1 MTTALESCHAAG
13 AAFDTMAAD
22 YDQTFT
28 FSNVG
33 RAQREIVWNRAAEIF
48 GCGDHLLELN
58 CGTGEDALF
67 LAGRGILVTACDAS
81 EQMIQHAKAR
91 KNRESPDASISFHAL
106 PTEHLHQLAG
116 QPLFDGVFSNF
127 SGLNC
132 VADLRPVAR
141 ELARR
146 LRPGAKLLLCLST
159 RFCFW
164 EMLHYAARGN
174 FRKAARRW
182 RGASLVSFDGHSFF
196 VYYPTIRAL
205 RRVFAPEFKLR
216 SVRGIG
222 ISVPPSYLERWI
234 GKRPRL
240 LSAMTR
246 FDKTVCDLPLFRHIG
261 DHMLL
266 LLEKESS

>member
-1 MTTALESCHAAG
+1 MTPALESCHAAG

-22 YDQTFT
+22 YDQSFT

-33 RAQREIVWNRAAEIF
+33 RAQREAVWNRAAEIF
-48 GCGDHLLELN
+48 ACGDRILELN

-67 LAGRGILVTACDAS
+67 LARRGMLVTACDAS

-91 KNRESPDASISFHAL
+91 KEFEAPDASISFHVL
-106 PTEHLHQLAG
+106 PTEHLNELAE

-132 VADLRPVAR
+132 VADLQLVAR
-141 ELARR
+141 ELSQL

-159 RFCFW
+159 RFCLW
-164 EMLHYAARGN
+164 EMFYYAAKGN
-174 FRKAARRW
+174 FSKAARRW
-182 RGASLVSFDGHSFF
+182 RGASQVSFDDHSFF
-196 VYYPTIRAL
+196 VYYPTIRDL
-205 RRVFAPEFKLR
+205 RKSSAPAFTLR
-216 SVRGIG
+216 SVRGVG
-222 ISVPPSYLERWI
+222 ITVPPSYLERWI
-234 GKRPRL
+234 SKHARL
-240 LSAMTR
+240 LSAMKR

-266 LLEKESS
+266 LLEKA